1 MRAIIARHYKTKDNA
16 LDNILGWKDS
26 PRGKGWKSDFEFV
39 STQLRD
45 SNIRFDAV
53 YSSDLERAR
62 QTAMFHASYFDIQT
76 IRTKQALN
84 EVNYGILYKK
94 KKKWVASH
102 YPEYKNDPDF
112 AFPGGESFRQMQKR
126 SVNCI
131 LSLAKKRPGQNIL
144 IVAHAGV
151 IRGLISHFLDLDY
164 AENLK
169 RRISHRYLGDLTFD
183 GESCVRYHE
192 LGKLSGFVKDE
203 VIEVP
208 VDCNKENNPGTSVN
222 R

>member
-1 MRAIIARHYKTKDNA
+1 
-16 LDNILGWKDS
+16 
-26 PRGKGWKSDFEFV
+26 
-39 STQLRD
+39 
-45 SNIRFDAV
+45 
-53 YSSDLERAR
+53 
-62 QTAMFHASYFDIQT
+62 
-76 IRTKQALN
+76 
-84 EVNYGILYKK
+84 
-94 KKKWVASH
+94 
-102 YPEYKNDPDF
+102 
-112 AFPGGESFRQMQKR
+112 MQKR

-192 LGKLSGFVKDE
+192 LGKPSGFVKDE